1 MPSQSPSPAI
11 SSSGDQ
17 QSPSPSPR
25 ISFSFDAV
33 PDSEMDRIALASDR
47 DFEFHLADPAPMLAA
62 DELFSG
68 GKLVPLHSRCEIP
81 HPQPS
86 PEPFDPSPRAPT
98 CSIRWRDLLALRAKL
113 NRKPS
118 SNPETKKPPI
128 SNPNPNPNP
137 RSHSRSSIEP
147 SLSLPLLR
155 SSGED
160 REESPG
166 MKARKRR
173 PARRARVVTVESP
186 RMNSSGRVVFHGL
199 ERSSS
204 GGNGAARIQVRVRPV
219 INVPVGSLIG
229 GSGGGGGGGGGH
241 LKGGS
246 VLGFGIQSSRRKAM
260 QSESVKL

>member
-1 MPSQSPSPAI
+1 MPPPSPSPAI
-11 SSSGDQ
+11 SSAENR
-17 QSPSPSPR
+17 PR

-33 PDSEMDRIALASDR
+33 PDSEMDRIALTSDR

-68 GKLVPLHSRCEIP
+68 GKLVPLHSRCEVP

-128 SNPNPNPNP
+128 SNPNPNP

-173 PARRARVVTVESP
+173 PARRSRVVTVESP

-204 GGNGAARIQVRVRPV
+204 GGNGGARIQVRVRPV
-219 INVPVGSLIG
+219 INVPVGSLVG
-229 GSGGGGGGGGGH
+229 GGGGGGGGGGH

-260 QSESVKL
+260 QSESLKL